1 MNWLSQFLDRQQH
14 LAQHIVWLGK
24 DLPAI
29 AQKHTIRQLMKPL
42 TRNRL
47 SRVYENKREEQ
58 TSFHEQTGATPLRL
72 LLAEDNALNAKVFK
86 KLLENRGVA
95 VTCVYNGADALALL
109 TSGNAHF
116 DAVLM
121 DLQMPVMD
129 GLEATRLIRRHE
141 ELQGLLVYAVSG
153 HVSSSMRNECL
164 NIGFTNFITKPF
176 DPDMLIDDIHARLKE
191 SGRSH

>member
-1 MNWLSQFLDRQQH
+1 M
-14 LAQHIVWLGK
+14 AM
-24 DLPAI
+24 PAGLVAFATYI
-29 AQKHTIRQLMKPL
+29 ELQRDECAPL
-42 TRNRL
+42 
-47 SRVYENKREEQ
+47 
-58 TSFHEQTGATPLRL
+58 
-72 LLAEDNALNAKVFK
+72 
-86 KLLENRGVA
+86 
-95 VTCVYNGADALALL
+95 
-109 TSGNAHF
+109 
-116 DAVLM
+116 